1 MEQPKKTKVLPLLPL
16 RGISVFPY
24 MMLHFDVGRD
34 KSISALDE
42 AMVKDQLIF
51 LVSQKDAATD
61 DPSTDD
67 FYQVGTVSKIK
78 QLLKLPGD
86 TIRVL
91 VEGMHR
97 GRIINHIKDD
107 PFFEV
112 EIEEFVDQ
120 EDVQKD
126 IETEALMRAIFDS
139 FEEYIKLTNRTAVD
153 TLITISGVEEP
164 ARFADIV
171 ASNLSLRISQK
182 QHILEAF
189 DPLERLKRLHAI
201 LVKELDIL
209 RVERKINLRVKRQ
222 IDKMQREYY
231 LKEQLKAIQKELGE
245 DDGLM
250 AEVEDYRKRV
260 REAGLP
266 EETEEK
272 VLKEVDRLMKMSPG
286 SAETGVIRGYL
297 DWILELPWNVETED
311 NLDLKYARKV
321 LDEDHYGLEKV
332 KERILEYLA
341 IRQLADG
348 MKGPI
353 LCLVGPPGVGKTSI
367 GRSIARALNRKFVR
381 MSLGGVRDE
390 AEIRGHRRTYV
401 GAIPGRIIYSMRQAG
416 SKNPVF
422 LLDEVDK
429 MSHDFRGDPA
439 SAMLEVLDAEQNNAF
454 RDHYLEVPFDLSK
467 VVFVTTA
474 NTTDTIP
481 RPLLDRMEVIY
492 ISSYT
497 EEEKLNIA
505 LKYLLPKQLK
515 EHGLKKENLLI
526 SENTVRD
533 IINYYTREAGVR
545 NLERRIADVCRK
557 AAKQLVEE
565 KRKRVR
571 VTGANLSKYLGI
583 PAYRYEKVKEGT
595 EVGIATGLAWTPV
608 GGETLSIEVTTMKG
622 SGKLVLTGQLGDVMK
637 ESARAGISYIR
648 SRTEELGIDP
658 NFYQDLDIHIH
669 IPEGAIPK
677 DGPSAGITIAT
688 AVISALANVPVRK
701 DTAMTGEITLRGR
714 VLPVGGIK
722 EKSLAAN
729 RAGISKV
736 LISALA
742 NVPVRKDTAMTGEIT
757 LRGRVLPVGGIKEK
771 SLAANRAGISK
782 VLIPA
787 ENEKDL
793 EEVPA
798 NVKRKLEFVTVDHM
812 DSVLDHALMRD

>member
-1 MEQPKKTKVLPLLPL
+1 MKHSKKDLVLPLLPL

-34 KSISALDE
+34 KSVNALEE

-61 DPSTDD
+61 EPSPED
-67 FYQVGTVSKIK
+67 FYHVGTISKIK

-91 VEGMHR
+91 VEGINR
-97 GRIINHIKDD
+97 GKITGIIKDD
-107 PFFEV
+107 PFYQV
-112 EIEEFVDQ
+112 EIEEYRDSDEV
-120 EDVQKD
+120 EKD
-126 IETEALMRAIFDS
+126 TETEALMRGIFDC
-139 FEEYIKLTNRTAVD
+139 FEEYVKLTNRTAVD
-153 TLITISGVEEP
+153 TLVTVGNIEEP
-164 ARFADIV
+164 ARFADV
-171 ASNLSLRISQK
+171 VVSNLALKINKK
-182 QHILEAF
+182 QQILEAF
-189 DPLERLKRLHAI
+189 DPLERLKRLHSI
-201 LVKELDIL
+201 LIKELDIL
-209 RVERKINLRVKRQ
+209 KVEKKINLRVKRQ

-245 DDGLM
+245 EEGVLS
-250 AEVEDYRKRV
+250 EVEEYRERIKK
-260 REAGLP
+260 AGL
-266 EETEEK
+266 TEEVEKK
-272 VLKEVDRLMKMSPG
+272 VMKEAERLLKLPPG

-311 NLDLKYARKV
+311 NLDLKFAKNV
-321 LDEDHYGLEKV
+321 LEEDHYGLAKV

-341 IRQLADG
+341 IRQLAKG

-390 AEIRGHRRTYV
+390 AEIRGHRKTYV

-429 MSHDFRGDPA
+429 MSNDFRGDPA
-439 SAMLEVLDAEQNNAF
+439 SAMLEVLDAEQNHAF

-515 EHGLKKENLLI
+515 EHGLTRENLMM
-526 SENTVRD
+526 SEATVRD

-557 AAKQLVEE
+557 AARQIVED
-565 KRKRVR
+565 KKNRVR
-571 VTGANLSKYLGI
+571 VTGANLGKYLGI
-583 PAYRYEKVKEGT
+583 PGYRYRKVKEGKET
-595 EVGIATGLAWTPV
+595 GIATGLAWTPV

-622 SGKLVLTGQLGDVMK
+622 TGKLVLTGQLGDIMK
-637 ESARAGISYIR
+637 ESARAGISYVR
-648 SRTEELGIDP
+648 SRYEEFEIDAD
-658 NFYQDLDIHIH
+658 FYKDMDIHIH

-677 DGPSAGITIAT
+677 DGPSAGITMAT
-688 AVISALANVPVRK
+688 AVISALSGRPVRK
-701 DTAMTGEITLRGR
+701 DIAMTGEITLRGR
-714 VLPVGGIK
+714 ILPVGGIK
-722 EKSLAAN
+722 EKCLAAN
-729 RAGISKV
+729 RAGISIV
-736 LISALA
+736 I
-742 NVPVRKDTAMTGEIT
+742 
-757 LRGRVLPVGGIKEK
+757 
-771 SLAANRAGISK
+771 
-782 VLIPA
+782 IPA

-793 EEVPA
+793 EEIPA
-798 NVKRKLEFVTVDHM
+798 NVRKKIDFVFAEHM
-812 DSVLDHALMRD
+812 DRVLEHALAGDE